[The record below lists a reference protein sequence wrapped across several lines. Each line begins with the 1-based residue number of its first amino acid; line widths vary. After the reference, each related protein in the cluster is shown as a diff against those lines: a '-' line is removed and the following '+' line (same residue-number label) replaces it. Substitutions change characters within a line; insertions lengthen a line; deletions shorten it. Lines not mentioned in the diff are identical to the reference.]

1 MGIEGLGFLFPEPA
15 AGDTDGVDAA
25 DVDGAGTRCVAFF
38 EGGGADFTG
47 VLIAACVTGDCFGAV
62 NLVCV
67 DLVCVDLVGADLV
80 AVAFAWA
87 FTGAGLVVIGLAG
100 A

>member
-1 MGIEGLGFLFPEPA
+1 MFPEPA
-15 AGDTDGVDAA
+15 AGVGADAA
-25 DVDGAGTRCVAFF
+25 DVTGAGACSGAFF
-38 EGGGADFTG
+38 EGGGSAAFTG

-62 NLVCV
+62 NLACV

-80 AVAFAWA
+80 CVAFAWV
-87 FTGAGLVVIGLAG
+87 FTGAGLVVVGLAT